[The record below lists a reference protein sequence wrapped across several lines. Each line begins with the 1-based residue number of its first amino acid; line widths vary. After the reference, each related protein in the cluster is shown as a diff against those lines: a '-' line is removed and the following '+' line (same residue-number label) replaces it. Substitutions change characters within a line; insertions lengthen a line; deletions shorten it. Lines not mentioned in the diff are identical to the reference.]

1 MEKEKSQQI
10 ISIGINNIGC
20 DQSNANF
27 ITIGY
32 DPNKESEY
40 DPNKESEYEEEA
52 TVVENSDSCHD
63 YPPLSVVH
71 CQFFAEEYF
80 PPVEQ
85 NKTREKR
92 PVPVEKIL
100 HAIYDYTK
108 EWSPD
113 ISITPAVHKWKVMY
127 EALKRMNYRKEME
140 RESYTPFVK
149 SVVAYCFPDVS
160 SKYANNIS
168 KSILPDN
175 YKEWDPDDKALFSS
189 IKKALTFEA

>member
-10 ISIGINNIGC
+10 ISIGLNNIGC

-85 NKTREKR
+85 QNQFAAF
-92 PVPVEKIL
+92 VEQTDKSKVVVERSLKKCKIL
-100 HAIYDYTK
+100 
-108 EWSPD
+108 
-113 ISITPAVHKWKVMY
+113 KVW
-127 EALKRMNYRKEME
+127 
-140 RESYTPFVK
+140 
-149 SVVAYCFPDVS
+149 
-160 SKYANNIS
+160 I
-168 KSILPDN
+168 
-175 YKEWDPDDKALFSS
+175 
-189 IKKALTFEA
+189 

>member
-32 DPNKESEY
+32 DPNNESEY
-40 DPNKESEYEEEA
+40 QEEEP
-52 TVVENSDSCHD
+52 VKENSDSCYD

-85 NKTREKR
+85 NKIREKR

-108 EWSPD
+108 EWNPT
-113 ISITPAVHKWKVMY
+113 INITPAVHKWKVIY
-127 EALKRMNYRKEME
+127 EALNRLNYRKKME
-140 RESYTPFVK
+140 RENYTTFVK

-160 SKYANNIS
+160 PKYANNIS
-168 KSILPDN
+168 KNCLPN
-175 YKEWDPDDKALFSS
+175 NFEEWNGEDKALYSD
-189 IKKALTFEA
+189 IKKILTF

>member
-10 ISIGINNIGC
+10 ISIGLNNIGC

-40 DPNKESEYEEEA
+40 QEEETA
-52 TVVENSDSCHD
+52 VENSDSCHD

-85 NKTREKR
+85 NNIREKR

-108 EWSPD
+108 ASL
-113 ISITPAVHKWKVMY
+113 ST
-127 EALKRMNYRKEME
+127 
-140 RESYTPFVK
+140 
-149 SVVAYCFPDVS
+149 
-160 SKYANNIS
+160 
-168 KSILPDN
+168 
-175 YKEWDPDDKALFSS
+175 KAH
-189 IKKALTFEA
+189 